1 MRVKSFFR
9 SGRYPLII
17 MIVFLSATAI
27 SLYVNLD
34 RARHRSVELATLV
47 GRTLLKEQLVT
58 GKLKSIHDGI
68 KIPGPEG
75 VKHNRENPKSDIT
88 SIDGMKMINPAYM
101 QGIVKNF
108 LGEGA
113 GIRVRLASPRPL
125 NPKNEADN
133 VEAVAFA
140 KFRRGEAEHTAID
153 RSEGSPRFRYIGPTK
168 MGDTCLG
175 CHGKRG
181 FRKGDIGGVVDV
193 SFSFEPFQ
201 EAIDG
206 SAKKVHAAHI
216 IFLGLGIILVVGMF
230 RDIVRQQK
238 AGENI
243 LHLATAV
250 EQAGEVFLITDARG
264 TIQYVNP
271 AFEQVTGYRR
281 EEVIGSNP
289 RILKSGMHDASF
301 YRDMWET
308 LSSGSVWHG
317 RFINRKKDGT
327 LYQEEATISPNRDE
341 AGKIVNFVAV
351 KRDITKEVAL
361 ESQLRHA
368 QKMEAVGQLAGGV
381 AHDFN
386 NIMTAIIGYASFLKM
401 RVKKDDSLE
410 NYVVNI
416 LASAERAADLT
427 QGLLAFGRKQVFKLE
442 PVNINAV
449 VRRVGNLL
457 MRLIGEDIDL
467 RTEYSEQNLV
477 VMADSGQMEQVLVN
491 LATNS
496 RDAMPDGGVMTIKTE
511 HVVLNNDFT
520 KMHGYGKPGKY
531 ALISATDTGIG
542 MDRETVEKIFE
553 PFFTN
558 KEVGRGTGLGLAI
571 VYGIVKQHGGYIN
584 VESEP
589 GMGTTFYIYLPLTEE
604 NVRDVKNQ
612 EAAVPLIGRETV
624 LVAEDDAAVRRLIK
638 SVLEKFGYRVLEA
651 VDGEDAVAKFTENSG
666 DIDLLILDVVMPRK
680 NGKEVYD
687 ELKIARSE
695 VKVLFMSGYAADI
708 IYRKGLVEEGLHLLA
723 KPIAPGELLKSV
735 RETLD
740 S

>member
-1 MRVKSFFR
+1 MSVKSFFR

-17 MIVFLSATAI
+17 MIVFLTATAI

-34 RARHRSVELATLV
+34 RARHLSVERATLV
-47 GRTLLKEQLVT
+47 GRTLLKEKLVA

-68 KIPGPEG
+68 KIPGAEG
-75 VKHNRENPKSDIT
+75 FKHNSENPKRDIT
-88 SIDGMKMINPAYM
+88 TIDGGKMINPAYM
-101 QGIVKNF
+101 EGIIRDF
-108 LGEGA
+108 LGEGS
-113 GIRVRLASPRPL
+113 GIRIRLASPRPL
-125 NPKNEADN
+125 NPKNEVDHA
-133 VEAVAFA
+133 ETVAFA

-153 RSEGSPRFRYIGPTK
+153 RSGGSSRFRYMAPTK
-168 MGDTCLG
+168 MGDACLG

-181 FRKGDIGGVVDV
+181 FGKGDIGGVVDV

-201 EAIDG
+201 EAIDS
-206 SAKKVHAAHI
+206 SAKKIHAAHI

-230 RDIVRQQK
+230 RDNVRQQK

-243 LHLATAV
+243 LYLATAV
-250 EQAGEVFLITDARG
+250 EQAGDMILITDTG
-264 TIQYVNP
+264 GKIQYVNP
-271 AFEQVTGYRR
+271 AFEEVTGYRR

-289 RILKSGMHDASF
+289 RILKSGKHDASF
-301 YRDMWET
+301 YRDIWET
-308 LSSGSVWHG
+308 ITGGSVWQG

-327 LYQEEATISPNRDE
+327 LYHEEATISPSRDT
-341 AGKIVNFVAV
+341 AGKIINFVAV

-368 QKMEAVGQLAGGV
+368 QKMEAVGQLSGGV

-386 NIMTAIIGYASFLKM
+386 NILTAIIGYASFLKM
-401 RVKKDDSLE
+401 KMQKDDSLE
-410 NYVVNI
+410 SYVANI

-427 QGLLAFGRKQVFKLE
+427 QGLLAFSRKQVTKLE

-449 VRRVGNLL
+449 VKRVGSLL

-467 RTEYSEQNLV
+467 RTEFSERDLV
-477 VMADSGQMEQVLVN
+477 VMADSGHMEQVLVN

-496 RDAMPDGGVMTIKTE
+496 RDAMPGGGVLSIKTE
-511 HVVLNNDFT
+511 YVVQNADFIKT
-520 KMHGYGKPGKY
+520 HGYGKLGEY
-531 ALISATDTGIG
+531 ALISATDTGMG
-542 MDRETVEKIFE
+542 MERETMEKIFE
-553 PFFTN
+553 PFFTK
-558 KEVGRGTGLGLAI
+558 KEVGSGTGLGLAI

-589 GMGTTFYIYLPLTEE
+589 GKGATFRIYLPLTEKDVE
-604 NVRDVKNQ
+604 DVKKQ
-612 EAAVPLIGRETV
+612 ESAVPLVGRETV
-624 LVAEDDAAVRRLIK
+624 LVAEDDPAVRRLIK

-680 NGKEVYD
+680 NGKEVFD
-687 ELKIARSE
+687 ELKLIGSK

-708 IYRKGLVEEGLHLLA
+708 VYRKGLVEEGLHLLS
-723 KPIAPGELLKSV
+723 KPVSPGELLKSV